1 MVIAAGEKR
10 QTNRT
15 SAQREKS
22 ATALWGT
29 VSPKGLSCF
38 QGTLPELLKHEMVSA
53 TSVRPIS
60 AVKISL
66 ANY

>member
-1 MVIAAGEKR
+1 M
-10 QTNRT
+10 NRT
-15 SAQREKS
+15 RAQREKS
-22 ATALWGT
+22 VTALWGM

-38 QGTLPELLKHEMVSA
+38 QGTLPELLKHQMVSV
-53 TSVRPIS
+53 TSVCPIS